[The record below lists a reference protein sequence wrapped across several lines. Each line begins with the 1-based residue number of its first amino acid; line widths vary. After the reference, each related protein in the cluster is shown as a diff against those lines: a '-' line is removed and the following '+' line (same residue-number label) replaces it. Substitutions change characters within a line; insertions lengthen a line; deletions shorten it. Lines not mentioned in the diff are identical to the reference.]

1 VGSPFEE
8 PDMLKKISPRLTLLS
23 VGLALLLSLSTAC
36 KPKAEESVMKT
47 DNTATGQT
55 AAPPSGTAST
65 ATPGS
70 PTAPGELPPL
80 AGAPGAVP
88 GQPGANPADN
98 TPMAT
103 DKIPAVVAKVNG
115 QAIKKEDLL
124 KGGQVVQMRLAQM
137 GRQVAPSAAFYRQVL
152 NELIAITLLQQDA
165 KAQGVTPSDQEVQQ
179 MLAAQKSRFQN
190 EAAYK
195 QALQQAGITEETL
208 RQQARDQL
216 AVQKYVQT
224 RIAGSIN
231 VPDQAAR
238 DFYAKNKDKMQM
250 PERVHLRHILIQ
262 VPQNAPAADKEKAK
276 QKAAGILKRLQA
288 GEDFAKLAAE
298 TSDDAGSK
306 TRGGDVG
313 FLARGQNAPPT
324 FEAAAFALQKP
335 NDLSGVVESPLGY
348 HIIQLVEKQ
357 PASTVPFEQVKD
369 RIVAGLKEQ
378 EVQKMV
384 AARAGQLRSKGKVEV
399 FI

>member
-1 VGSPFEE
+1 
-8 PDMLKKISPRLTLLS
+8 MLKKISPRLTLLS
-23 VGLALLLSLSTAC
+23 VGLALLLFLPAAC

-47 DNTATGQT
+47 DNAAPGQATPPAVPNSASQET
-55 AAPPSGTAST
+55 INPQAAPPGGPI
-65 ATPGS
+65 PGS
-70 PTAPGELPPL
+70 PTAPG
-80 AGAPGAVP
+80 
-88 GQPGANPADN
+88 QPGATAADN

-103 DKIPAVVAKVNG
+103 DKIPAIVAKVNG

-137 GRQVAPSAAFYRQVL
+137 GRQIAPSAAFYHQVL

-165 KAQGVTPSDQEVQQ
+165 KAQGVAPSDQEVQQ
-179 MLAAQKSRFQN
+179 MMAARKSGFQS
-190 EAAYK
+190 EDAYK
-195 QALQQAGITEETL
+195 KALQQAGITEETL

-224 RIAGSIN
+224 RIATSIN
-231 VPDQAAR
+231 IPDQAAK
-238 DFYAKNKDKMQM
+238 DFYEKNKAQMQV
-250 PERVHLRHILIQ
+250 PERAHLRHILVQ
-262 VPQNAPAADKEKAK
+262 APQNAPAADKEKAK

-298 TSDDAGSK
+298 ISDDAGSK
-306 TRGGDVG
+306 ARGGDIG
-313 FLARGQNAPPT
+313 SLARGQNAPPA

-335 NDLSGVVESPLGY
+335 NDLSGVVETPLGY

-357 PASTVPFEQVKD
+357 PPSTVPFEQVKD

-378 EVQKMV
+378 EIQKQV
-384 AARAGQLRSKGKVEV
+384 TARAGQLRTKGKVEV

>member
-1 VGSPFEE
+1 
-8 PDMLKKISPRLTLLS
+8 MLKKISPRLTLLS
-23 VGLALLLSLSTAC
+23 VGLALLLLLPAAC
-36 KPKAEESVMKT
+36 KPKAEESIMKT
-47 DNTATGQT
+47 DNAAAGQT
-55 AAPPSGTAST
+55 AAAPSGTAST
-65 ATPGS
+65 ATPAT
-70 PTAPGELPPL
+70 PTAPGELPST
-80 AGAPGAVP
+80 PGANPGAP

-103 DKIPAVVAKVNG
+103 DKIPAIVAKVNG

-137 GRQVAPSAAFYRQVL
+137 GRQVAPSASFYRQVL

-179 MLAAQKSRFQN
+179 MLAAQKSRFPN
-190 EAAYK
+190 EDAYK
-195 QALQQAGITEETL
+195 KALQQAGVSEDLL

-238 DFYAKNKDKMQM
+238 DFYEKNKDKMQM
-250 PERVHLRHILIQ
+250 PERAHLRHILVQ
-262 VPQNAPAADKEKAK
+262 APQNASPADKEKAK

-298 TSDDAGSK
+298 TSDDTGSK
-306 TRGGDVG
+306 ARGGDIG
-313 FLARGQNAPPT
+313 FLARGQNAPPG

-357 PASTVPFEQVKD
+357 PPSTVPFEQVKD
-369 RIVAGLKEQ
+369 RIVGGLKEQ
-378 EVQKMV
+378 EVQKQV
-384 AARAGQLRSKGKVEV
+384 TARAGQLRAKGKVEV

>member
-1 VGSPFEE
+1 
-8 PDMLKKISPRLTLLS
+8 MLKKISPRLTLLS
-23 VGLALLLSLSTAC
+23 VGLALLLFLPTAC

-47 DNTATGQT
+47 DNTAAGQT
-55 AAPPSGTAST
+55 AVTPPAVPNSASKET
-65 ATPGS
+65 LNPAA
-70 PTAPGELPPL
+70 APGELPP
-80 AGAPGAVP
+80 GSPTTPGQSGQP
-88 GQPGANPADN
+88 GQPGTLPADN
-98 TPMAT
+98 KPLPA

-124 KGGQVVQMRLAQM
+124 KGGQVVQARLAQM
-137 GRQVAPSAAFYRQVL
+137 GQQISPSAAFYRQVL

-179 MLAAQKSRFQN
+179 MLAAQKGRFPN

-195 QALQQAGITEETL
+195 QALQQAGVTEDML

-224 RIAGSIN
+224 RIASSIN

-238 DFYAKNKDKMQM
+238 DFYEKNKAKMQV
-250 PERVHLRHILIQ
+250 PERVHIRHILIQ
-262 VPQNAPAADKEKAK
+262 AKPDAPAADKEKAK
-276 QKAAGILKRLQA
+276 QKAEGVLKRLQA

-298 TSDDAGSK
+298 TSDDPNSK
-306 TRGGDVG
+306 TRGGDIG
-313 FLARGQNAPPT
+313 SLARGQQNAPPA

-348 HIIQLVEKQ
+348 HILQLVEKQ
-357 PASTVPFEQVKD
+357 PPSTVPFEQVKG

-378 EVQKMV
+378 EVQKQV
-384 AARAGQLRSKGKVEV
+384 TVRAGQLRAKGKVEV